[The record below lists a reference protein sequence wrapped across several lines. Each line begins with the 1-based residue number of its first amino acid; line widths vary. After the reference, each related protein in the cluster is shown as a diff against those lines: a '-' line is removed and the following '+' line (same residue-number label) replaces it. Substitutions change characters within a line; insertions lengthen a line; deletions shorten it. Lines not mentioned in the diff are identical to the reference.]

1 MNPDPTMPRAM
12 PLNLEREIERVLG
25 RRYRPNPVDV
35 YNAVRDE
42 LLKPPE
48 LRPPRDEILY

>member
-42 LLKPPE
+42 LLKLLE
-48 LRPPRDEILY
+48 LRLPRDEILY